1 MIQSGLFFVFK
12 ARPKVE
18 IHHVLRLTAIFFS
31 VQDQG
36 LVGVS
41 SLCLHIPVWSN
52 VNVVS
57 LLSPAHSALKCVRHL
72 SILIHCDHVAVSAQA
87 HSEASHLSDGTDVFS
102 DKYNTLQVCFY
113 TAGLKKK
120 KVSQFV
126 FLYKLSKTSSIS
138 LQRGRVTPNEFL
150 GALSPRL

>member
-57 LLSPAHSALKCVRHL
+57 LLSPDHGALKCVRHL

-113 TAGLKKK
+113 TAG
-120 KVSQFV
+120 FV